1 MIIFDMTNAKTYNTK
16 TKTLMKK
23 LLYLA
28 IILLGVGFLS
38 SCQKSGPNNDII
50 GRWKIVSLYSPELA
64 SFVDVSGTFTFT
76 ANTLTIEGSDG
87 IHSYSETMTYVRD
100 NNKIVLNGGD
110 RYGLTILNLTPTT
123 MELRSDDLF
132 EYKLQRI

>member
-1 MIIFDMTNAKTYNTK
+1 
-16 TKTLMKK
+16 MKK
-23 LLYLA
+23 LIYLA

-50 GRWKIVSLYSPELA
+50 GRWKIVSIYSPKSA
-64 SFVDVSGTFTFT
+64 SFLDASGYGTFTFT
-76 ANTLTIEGSDG
+76 ANTLTVEGPYG
-87 IHSYSETMTYVRD
+87 TTMTYVRD

-132 EYKLQRI
+132 EYKLLRI

>member
-1 MIIFDMTNAKTYNTK
+1 
-16 TKTLMKK
+16 MKK
-23 LLYLA
+23 LIYLA

-50 GRWKIVSLYSPELA
+50 GRWKIVSIYSPKSA
-64 SFVDVSGTFTFT
+64 SFLDASGYGTFTFT

-132 EYKLQRI
+132 EYKLLRI